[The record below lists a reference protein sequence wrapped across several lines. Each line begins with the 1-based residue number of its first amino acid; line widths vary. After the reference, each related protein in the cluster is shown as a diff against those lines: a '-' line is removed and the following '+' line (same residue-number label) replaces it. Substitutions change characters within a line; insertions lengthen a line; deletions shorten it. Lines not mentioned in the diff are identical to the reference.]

1 MSTLS
6 RSLALALF
14 APAAAIAQVDT
25 SDWECEYC
33 PFEDGY
39 RADVD
44 VGAIYVND
52 DAARFG
58 NGTGL
63 DEKGTY
69 VDLSGNGS
77 YAKDGVQMR
86 WYAEDLGL
94 SSRVLHVE
102 GGRQGHYVG
111 SLTYR
116 ELPYRRFDTSRTVFS
131 GGGNDLSLPS
141 GWVRAPNTSGMTA
154 LGASLTGR
162 TIETDRQ
169 SLELA
174 GDYRISSEVAL
185 FADYGRQRRDGFK
198 ITTGSTFGQASFL
211 PAPID
216 DYTDRIDLG
225 ASYSSGG
232 FNVRLAYLGS
242 FYRNELTSLTWDN
255 PFVAFTGQD
264 QGRTAVAPDND
275 FQQFSLSGGYFAETM
290 STTLAFSLAM
300 GQGEQTAA
308 LLPYTINATL
318 APEPHPVAA
327 LNGKVDTT
335 NYAFTVTSRPIEK
348 ARIRLSYRYDERDN
362 KTPID
367 AWSRV
372 ITDALS
378 TVENRNNVPYSFER
392 SRFSLSGSYR
402 LFPSLRL
409 SAGYDRAQ
417 VDRDFQE
424 VAEQTEDTGWGKVR
438 WRASDNVE
446 ISARGGTS
454 RRDIDR
460 YDETLAVALGQNP
473 LMRKYY
479 LAYRYRE
486 FADLSVAL
494 SLAETPL
501 SIGVTWLYAD
511 DSYTGSEL
519 GMTSGKED
527 RFTADLSYAVGDTAS
542 LYVSGGGEVIE
553 ARQLGSETFAA
564 ADWQADHE
572 DTFRHYGGGLRILD
586 VGGKAD
592 VVLDYTRSLGETDI
606 EIDRFGGSTSMLPTL
621 ESVMDS
627 LSLNVGFSVSDSW
640 DANVEIRYEH
650 MDVDDWALDGVGPAT
665 IPTVLTMGAGAWDY
679 DVWAVGIG
687 FSYRLGESGEQQ

>member
-1 MSTLS
+1 MNTLS
-6 RSLALALF
+6 RSIALALL
-14 APAAAIAQVDT
+14 APAAALAQVDT
-25 SDWECEYC
+25 SDWDCEYC
-33 PFEDGY
+33 PFEEGY

-44 VGAIYVND
+44 VGAVYVD
-52 DAARFG
+52 EDAARFG
-58 NGTGL
+58 NGTGY
-63 DEKGTY
+63 DEKGAY
-69 VDLSGNGS
+69 VDLGGEGS
-77 YAKDGVQMR
+77 YTKDGVQMR

-94 SSRVLHVE
+94 KSRVLRIE
-102 GGRQGHYVG
+102 GGRQGHYTG
-111 SLTYR
+111 SLTYS
-116 ELPYRRFDTSRTVFS
+116 ELPYRRFDTTRTVFS
-131 GGGNDLSLPS
+131 GGANELSLPS
-141 GWVRAPNTSGMTA
+141 GWVRAPDTSGMTA
-154 LGASLTGR
+154 LGASLAGR

-169 SLELA
+169 SLELS
-174 GDYRISSEVAL
+174 GDYRINAEVAL
-185 FADYGRQRRDGFK
+185 FADYDRQRRDGVS

-216 DYTDRIDLG
+216 DYTDRVDLG
-225 ASYSSGG
+225 ASFARGS

-255 PFVAFTGQD
+255 PFTAFAGQD

-275 FQQFSLSGGYFAETM
+275 FQQFSISGGYFAETM
-290 STTLAFSLAM
+290 DTNVAFSLAM

-318 APEPHPVAA
+318 TPEPLPVAA

-335 NYAFTVTSRPIEK
+335 NYALTVTSRPIPK
-348 ARIRLSYRYDERDN
+348 TRVRLSYRYDERDN

-367 AWSRV
+367 AWSRA
-372 ITDALS
+372 ITDALT
-378 TVENRNNVPYSFER
+378 TVEDRNNVPYSFER
-392 SRFSLSGSYR
+392 SRLSLSGSYR
-402 LFPSLRL
+402 LLASLRL
-409 SAGYDRAQ
+409 SAGYDRAEI
-417 VDRDFQE
+417 DRDFQE

-438 WRASDNVE
+438 WQATDSLE

-460 YDETLAVALGQNP
+460 YDEVLAATLGQNP
-473 LMRKYY
+473 LMRKYH

-486 FADLSVAL
+486 FADLSLAL
-494 SLAETPL
+494 SLPETPL

-519 GMTSGKED
+519 GMTDGQED
-527 RFTADLSYAVGDTAS
+527 RYTADLSWAVSDTVS
-542 LYVSGGGEVIE
+542 FFVSGGGEVIE
-553 ARQLGSETFAA
+553 ARQLGSEAFDA

-572 DTFRHYGGGLRILD
+572 DTFRHYGGGLRVLG

-592 VVLDYTRSLGETDI
+592 IVLDYTRSTGETDI
-606 EIDRFGGSTSMLPTL
+606 TVDRFAGSTSTLPTL

-627 LSLNVGFSVSDSW
+627 LSMSVDFFVNDRW

-665 IPTVLTMGAGAWDY
+665 IPTALTMGASAWDY
-679 DVWAVGIG
+679 DVWAIGIG
-687 FSYRLGESGEQQ
+687 FRYRIGDSSE